1 MPPKPTIAPRPKR
14 PRDLLRPATHPIHP
28 FDQIHNTD
36 TSGLVPA
43 GHLLTGHP
51 NDEHVTAYY
60 AVAPSI
66 LRALI
71 DQWRRTAPHPISRY
85 TFVDVGAGK
94 GRAMLLASELPF
106 RHVIGAELNP
116 DMAAI
121 AQRNLSLW
129 QASHTADPTASPT
142 A

>member
-1 MPPKPTIAPRPKR
+1 MSSSKSRRTPSRAGKAPSTAIKAVAARTR
-14 PRDLLRPATHPIHP
+14 PRDLLQPTAFPIHP
-28 FDQIHNTD
+28 FDEIHGVD

-43 GHLLTGHP
+43 RHLLTGHP

-71 DQWRRTAPHPISRY
+71 DRWRETVPPHPISSY

-94 GRAMLLASELPF
+94 
-106 RHVIGAELNP
+106 
-116 DMAAI
+116 
-121 AQRNLSLW
+121 
-129 QASHTADPTASPT
+129 
-142 A
+142 